1 MSCHANVSPPCA
13 LSFGLRRQFT
23 DVRTPFSMM
32 AVKRDGVGLAVKPS
46 VRIPLDLARIA
57 EPKINLAD
65 GVARSKVATPHARMN
80 PNAAITR
87 SVTGTSDAFVPYASP
102 LPAQPL
108 TDLFAYTSYEYRG
121 LEARRKQSQ
130 RHCARGCHEHKRCQ

>member
-1 MSCHANVSPPCA
+1 MADIGDRSQAVRLGPSKCLAS
-13 LSFGLRRQFT
+13 LRPFL
-23 DVRTPFSMM
+23 RTSE
-32 AVKRDGVGLAVKPS
+32 AVHRCQDAVLNDGRKRDGVGLAVKPS

-87 SVTGTSDAFVPYASP
+87 GVTGTSDAFVPYASHFP
-102 LPAQPL
+102 P
-108 TDLFAYTSYEYRG
+108 S
-121 LEARRKQSQ
+121 
-130 RHCARGCHEHKRCQ
+130 H